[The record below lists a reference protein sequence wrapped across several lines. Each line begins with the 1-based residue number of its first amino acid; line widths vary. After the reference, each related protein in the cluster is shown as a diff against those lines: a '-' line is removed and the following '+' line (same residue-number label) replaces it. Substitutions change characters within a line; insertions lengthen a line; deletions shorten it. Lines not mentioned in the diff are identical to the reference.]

1 MSDQFKA
8 RTLKR
13 KNVKGLALSAPP
25 PRAANP
31 SEGDSQIPGA
41 LGNTESDRTDT
52 LEIGL
57 EFKLD
62 LRSEDLVV
70 LKELGAGNG
79 GTVSKVMHASTKV
92 IMARKIIRVDAKEN
106 VRKQIVREL
115 QVGHDCSSPYVIT
128 FYGAFQNEAR
138 DIVLCMEYMD
148 CGSLDRISKDFGPI
162 RVDVLGKITESILG
176 GLVYLY
182 EAHRIM
188 HRDIK
193 PSNVLVNSRGMIKLC
208 DFGVA
213 TETVNSVAN
222 TFVGTST
229 YMAPERIQGGAY
241 SIKSDVWSVG
251 LTVMELAIGRF
262 PFDSSDS
269 AAGDRASAGP
279 MGILDLLQQIVH
291 EPAPKLPKSEA
302 FPSILEDFVAKCLL
316 KSPDERPTPRE
327 LYDRDNFLQAAK
339 RTPVDLQDWA
349 VSMME
354 RHNRKSYLAPP
365 APKSLKSDGTSSDA
379 SYATSA
385 ASTSSFTSDAR
396 GTPVTARRYASPT
409 SGNITVAAPQFA
421 GQQSQQT
428 PTGIAERSPPPP
440 LSLQHLSL
448 ETRDSPNGLS
458 SRANRLAFSERDNI
472 PEPAS
477 AIEPT
482 QRPMFPPRTS
492 SSGSLL
498 SNRNPLS
505 SPALSMRPPPPNGP
519 LPPPPLKDL
528 PVPPALKS
536 AEMSSPRRVR

>member
-1 MSDQFKA
+1 
-8 RTLKR
+8 
-13 KNVKGLALSAPP
+13 
-25 PRAANP
+25 
-31 SEGDSQIPGA
+31 
-41 LGNTESDRTDT
+41 
-52 LEIGL
+52 
-57 EFKLD
+57 
-62 LRSEDLVV
+62 
-70 LKELGAGNG
+70 
-79 GTVSKVMHASTKV
+79 
-92 IMARKIIRVDAKEN
+92 
-106 VRKQIVREL
+106 
-115 QVGHDCSSPYVIT
+115 
-128 FYGAFQNEAR
+128 
-138 DIVLCMEYMD
+138 
-148 CGSLDRISKDFGPI
+148 
-162 RVDVLGKITESILG
+162 
-176 GLVYLY
+176 
-182 EAHRIM
+182 M

-279 MGILDLLQQIVH
+279 MGILDLLQTIVH

-302 FPSILEDFVAKCLL
+302 FPAILEDFVAKCLL
-316 KSPDERPTPRE
+316 KDPDERPTPRE

-339 RTPVDLQDWA
+339 RTPVDLQEWA

-385 ASTSSFTSDAR
+385 ASTTSFTSDNR
-396 GTPVTARRYASPT
+396 GTPVTARQLKGAV
-409 SGNITVAAPQFA
+409 SGHIPVAAPQFA
-421 GQQSQQT
+421 AQHT
-428 PTGIAERSPPPP
+428 PTGIVEKSPPPP

-448 ETRDSPNGLS
+448 ETRDSPNGVG
-458 SRANRLAFSERDNI
+458 SRANRMGYNERDNI

-477 AIEPT
+477 AIDEST

-492 SSGSLL
+492 SSGSVI
-498 SNRNPLS
+498 NGRNTLASPPL
-505 SPALSMRPPPPNGP
+505 PVRQPPPTGP
-519 LPPPPLKDL
+519 LPAPPMKDL
-528 PVPPALKS
+528 PAPPSSHS
-536 AEMSSPRRVR
+536 AGVASPWRLR

>member
-1 MSDQFKA
+1 MKLGILCSA
-8 RTLKR
+8 WNIWIAGERS
-13 KNVKGLALSAPP
+13 NVGCVTTGLTS
-25 PRAANP
+25 
-31 SEGDSQIPGA
+31 
-41 LGNTESDRTDT
+41 
-52 LEIGL
+52 
-57 EFKLD
+57 
-62 LRSEDLVV
+62 LR
-70 LKELGAGNG
+70 
-79 GTVSKVMHASTKV
+79 
-92 IMARKIIRVDAKEN
+92 
-106 VRKQIVREL
+106 
-115 QVGHDCSSPYVIT
+115 
-128 FYGAFQNEAR
+128 
-138 DIVLCMEYMD
+138 
-148 CGSLDRISKDFGPI
+148 SLDRISKDFGPI

-241 SIKSDVWSVG
+241 TIKSDVWSVG

-262 PFDSSDS
+262 PFDSSDA

-279 MGILDLLQQIVH
+279 MGILDLLQTIVH

-302 FPSILEDFVAKCLL
+302 FPAILDDFVAKCLL

-327 LYDRDNFLQAAK
+327 LYDQDNFLQAAK

-385 ASTSSFTSDAR
+385 ASASSFTSDPR
-396 GTPVTARRYASPT
+396 STPVTARRYASPT
-409 SGNITVAAPQFA
+409 SGNITVAAPPFA
-421 GQQSQQT
+421 PHHT
-428 PTGIAERSPPPP
+428 PTGIVEKPPPPP

-448 ETRDSPNGLS
+448 ETRDFPNGVGP
-458 SRANRLAFSERDNI
+458 RANRLGFNERDNI

-477 AIEPT
+477 AIEPS
-482 QRPMFPPRTS
+482 QRLMFPPRTS
-492 SSGSLL
+492 SSGTAM
-498 SNRNPLS
+498 NGRNPLA
-505 SPALSMRPPPPNGP
+505 SPALSARPPPPSGP
-519 LPPPPLKDL
+519 LPAPPIKDL
-528 PVPPALKS
+528 PAPPMLKS
-536 AEMSSPRRVR
+536 AAIASPRRLR